1 MMPAGKGQER
11 PKMKNLT
18 NPPCFS
24 GEDAGM
30 TRLEKG
36 RCRRRRRL
44 GGLGEEEEGVHG
56 SQCHYGMLG

>member
-1 MMPAGKGQER
+1 
-11 PKMKNLT
+11 MKNLT
-18 NPPCFS
+18 NPPCLS